1 MNQTGKLPAIFA
13 AVVGGSFMAVQAR
26 VNSGLGQE
34 IGSGILAAL
43 VSFSI
48 GLLIISVAT
57 FASSKNR
64 AALSFT
70 VAKFKDSS
78 IPLWL
83 SIAGMLGGIYVIM
96 QGVVAGLIGVALFSI
111 GVVTGSAL
119 SALLLDGNGLLGLT
133 KRKIGLTRLAGT
145 VLALS
150 GLVVASD
157 LANYS
162 FSPLILLPFAAGIG
176 IGFQQAMNGLFGK
189 LAQSAIVPTFFNFIA
204 GTIFIALALLTVEG
218 FSFPANWPT
227 NPLLYLG
234 GVVGVIFI
242 FMQVVVLPK
251 IGALSM
257 GIAMLVGQLSG
268 SVLLDLLVPIADRA
282 VTIST
287 LLGIVL
293 AMLGAALVARR

>member
-1 MNQTGKLPAIFA
+1 
-13 AVVGGSFMAVQAR
+13 VGGSFMAVQAR

-48 GLLIISVAT
+48 GLLIISIAT

-64 AALSFT
+64 SALLSTLF
-70 VAKFKDSS
+70 KFKDSS
-78 IPLWL
+78 IPVWL

-96 QGVVAGLIGVALFSI
+96 QGVVAGLIGIALFSI
-111 GVVTGSAL
+111 GVVAGSAL

-133 KRKIGLTRLAGT
+133 KRKIGLSRLAGT
-145 VLALS
+145 ALAFL

-157 LANYS
+157 IANYS
-162 FSPLILLPFAAGIG
+162 FTPLILLPFAAGIG
-176 IGFQQAMNGLFGK
+176 IGFQQAMNGLFGT
-189 LAQSAIVPTFFNFIA
+189 LAQSAVIPTFFNFIA
-204 GTIFIALALLTVEG
+204 GTIFIALALLVVEG
-218 FSFPANWPT
+218 FSVPASWPT

-268 SVLLDLLVPIADRA
+268 SFLLDLLVPIANRA
-282 VTIST
+282 VTMST

>member
-34 IGSGILAAL
+34 TGSGILAAL

-57 FASSKNR
+57 LASSKNR
-64 AALSFT
+64 AALSLTFS
-70 VAKFKDSS
+70 KFKDSS

-111 GVVTGSAL
+111 GVVAGSAL
-119 SALLLDGNGLLGLT
+119 SALVLDGNGLLGLT

-162 FSPLILLPFAAGIG
+162 FSPLILLPFASGIG

-204 GTIFIALALLTVEG
+204 GTVFIALALLVVEG
-218 FSFPANWPT
+218 FSFPASWPS

-293 AMLGAALVARR
+293 AMLGAALVAKR

>member
-204 GTIFIALALLTVEG
+204 GTVFIALALLTVEG

>member
-48 GLLIISVAT
+48 GLLIISIAT

-64 AALSFT
+64 SALLST
-70 VAKFKDSS
+70 LSKFKDSS

-83 SIAGMLGGIYVIM
+83 SIAGILGGIYVIM
-96 QGVVAGLIGVALFSI
+96 QGVVAGLIGIALFSI
-111 GVVTGSAL
+111 GVVAGSAL
-119 SALLLDGNGLLGLT
+119 SALLLDGNGMLGLT
-133 KRKIGLTRLAGT
+133 KRKIGLSRLAGT
-145 VLALS
+145 ALAFS

-157 LANYS
+157 IANYS
-162 FSPLILLPFAAGIG
+162 FTPLILLPFAAGIG
-176 IGFQQAMNGLFGK
+176 IGFQQAMNGLFGT
-189 LAQSAIVPTFFNFIA
+189 LAQSAVIPTFFNFIA
-204 GTIFIALALLTVEG
+204 GTIFIALALLVVEG
-218 FSFPANWPT
+218 FSVPESWPT

-268 SVLLDLLVPIADRA
+268 SFLLDLLVPIANRA

>member
-48 GLLIISVAT
+48 GLVIISVAT

-64 AALSFT
+64 AALSLT
-70 VAKFKDSS
+70 VSKFKDSS
-78 IPLWL
+78 IPIWL
-83 SIAGMLGGIYVIM
+83 SVAGMLGGIYVIM

-111 GVVTGSAL
+111 GVVAGSAL

-162 FSPLILLPFAAGIG
+162 FSPLILLPFVAGIG

-204 GTIFIALALLTVEG
+204 GTAFIALALLTVEG
-218 FSFPANWPT
+218 FSFPATWPT

>member
-48 GLLIISVAT
+48 GLLIISIAT
-57 FASSKNR
+57 FANSKNR
-64 AALSFT
+64 SAFLNTLS
-70 VAKFKDSS
+70 KFKDSS

-96 QGVVAGLIGVALFSI
+96 QGVVAGLIGIALFSI
-111 GVVTGSAL
+111 GVVAGSAL

-133 KRKIGLTRLAGT
+133 KRKIGLSRLAGT
-145 VLALS
+145 ALAFS

-157 LANYS
+157 IANYS
-162 FSPLILLPFAAGIG
+162 FTPLILLPFAAGIG
-176 IGFQQAMNGLFGK
+176 IGFQQAMNGLFGT
-189 LAQSAIVPTFFNFIA
+189 LAQSAVIPTFFNFIA
-204 GTIFIALALLTVEG
+204 GTIFIALALLVVEG
-218 FSFPANWPT
+218 FSVPASWPT

-268 SVLLDLLVPIADRA
+268 SFLLDLLVPIANRA

>member
-1 MNQTGKLPAIFA
+1 VNQTGKLPAIFA

-64 AALSFT
+64 AALSLTFS
-70 VAKFKDSS
+70 KFKDSS

-83 SIAGMLGGIYVIM
+83 SVAGLLGGIYVIM

-111 GVVTGSAL
+111 GVVAGSAL

-162 FSPLILLPFAAGIG
+162 FSPLILLPFAAGVG

-204 GTIFIALALLTVEG
+204 GTVFIALALLTVEG
-218 FSFPANWPT
+218 FSFTESWPS

-287 LLGIVL
+287 FLGIVL

>member
-48 GLLIISVAT
+48 GLLIISIAT
-57 FASSKNR
+57 FAYSKNR
-64 AALSFT
+64 SALLST
-70 VAKFKDSS
+70 LSKFKDSS
-78 IPLWL
+78 IPVWL

-96 QGVVAGLIGVALFSI
+96 QGVVAGLIGIALFSI
-111 GVVTGSAL
+111 GVVAGSAL

-133 KRKIGLTRLAGT
+133 KRKIGLSRLAGT
-145 VLALS
+145 ALAFS

-157 LANYS
+157 IANYS
-162 FSPLILLPFAAGIG
+162 FTPLILLPFAAGIG
-176 IGFQQAMNGLFGK
+176 IGFQQAMNGLFGT
-189 LAQSAIVPTFFNFIA
+189 LAQSAVIPTFFNFIA
-204 GTIFIALALLTVEG
+204 GTIFIALALLVVEG
-218 FSFPANWPT
+218 FSVPASWPT

-242 FMQVVVLPK
+242 FLQVVVLPK

-268 SVLLDLLVPIADRA
+268 SFLLDLLVPIANRA
-282 VTIST
+282 VTMST

>member
-57 FASSKNR
+57 LASSKNR

-83 SIAGMLGGIYVIM
+83 SVAGMLGGIYVIM

-111 GVVTGSAL
+111 GVVAGSAL

-162 FSPLILLPFAAGIG
+162 FSPLILLPFAAGVG

-204 GTIFIALALLTVEG
+204 GTAFIALALVIVEG
-218 FSFPANWPT
+218 FSFPASWPS

-242 FMQVVVLPK
+242 FMQVIVLPK

-287 LLGIVL
+287 LLGIML

>member
-57 FASSKNR
+57 LASSKNR

-111 GVVTGSAL
+111 GVVAGSAL
-119 SALLLDGNGLLGLT
+119 SALVLDGNGLLGLT

-204 GTIFIALALLTVEG
+204 GTVFIALALLTVEG

>member
-57 FASSKNR
+57 LASSKNR

-83 SIAGMLGGIYVIM
+83 SVAGMLGGIYVIM

-111 GVVTGSAL
+111 GVVAGSAL

-162 FSPLILLPFAAGIG
+162 FSPLILLPFAAGVG

-204 GTIFIALALLTVEG
+204 GTAFIALALVIVEG
-218 FSFPANWPT
+218 FSFPASWPS

-287 LLGIVL
+287 LLGIML

>member
-1 MNQTGKLPAIFA
+1 VNQTGKLPAIFA

-189 LAQSAIVPTFFNFIA
+189 LAQSATVPTFFNFIA
-204 GTIFIALALLTVEG
+204 GTVFIALALLTVEG

>member
-1 MNQTGKLPAIFA
+1 MNPTGKLPAIFA

-48 GLLIISVAT
+48 GLLIISIAT

-64 AALSFT
+64 SALLSTLF
-70 VAKFKDSS
+70 KFKDSS
-78 IPLWL
+78 IPVWL

-96 QGVVAGLIGVALFSI
+96 QGVVAGLIGIALFSI
-111 GVVTGSAL
+111 GVVAGSAL

-133 KRKIGLTRLAGT
+133 KRKIGLSRLAGT
-145 VLALS
+145 ALAFL

-157 LANYS
+157 IANYS
-162 FSPLILLPFAAGIG
+162 FTPLILLPFAAGIG
-176 IGFQQAMNGLFGK
+176 IGFQQAMNGLFGT
-189 LAQSAIVPTFFNFIA
+189 LAQSAVIPTFFNFIA
-204 GTIFIALALLTVEG
+204 GTIFIALALLVVEG
-218 FSFPANWPT
+218 FSVPASWPT

-268 SVLLDLLVPIADRA
+268 SFLLDLLVPIANRA
-282 VTIST
+282 VTMST

>member
-1 MNQTGKLPAIFA
+1 
-13 AVVGGSFMAVQAR
+13 
-26 VNSGLGQE
+26 
-34 IGSGILAAL
+34 
-43 VSFSI
+43 
-48 GLLIISVAT
+48 LLIISVAT
-57 FASSKNR
+57 LASSKNR

-83 SIAGMLGGIYVIM
+83 SVAGMLGGIYVIM

-111 GVVTGSAL
+111 GVVAGSAL

-162 FSPLILLPFAAGIG
+162 FSPLILLPFAAGVG

-204 GTIFIALALLTVEG
+204 GTAFIALALVIVEG
-218 FSFPANWPT
+218 FSFPASWPS

-242 FMQVVVLPK
+242 FMQVIVLPK

-287 LLGIVL
+287 LLGIML

>member
-1 MNQTGKLPAIFA
+1 VNQTGKLPAIFA
-13 AVVGGSFMAVQAR
+13 AVVGGGFMAVQAR
-26 VNSGLGQE
+26 VNTGLGQE

-57 FASSKNR
+57 FASSKNQ
-64 AALSFT
+64 AALSLT
-70 VAKFKDSS
+70 VSRFIDSS
-78 IPLWL
+78 IPIWL
-83 SIAGMLGGIYVIM
+83 SVAGMLGGIYVIM

-111 GVVTGSAL
+111 GVVAGSAL

-176 IGFQQAMNGLFGK
+176 IGFQNGLFGK

-204 GTIFIALALLTVEG
+204 GAVFIALALLIVEG
-218 FSFPANWPT
+218 FSFPASWPS

-268 SVLLDLLVPIADRA
+268 SVLLDLLVPIADRP

-287 LLGIVL
+287 LLGIAL

>member
-48 GLLIISVAT
+48 GLLIISLAT

-64 AALSFT
+64 AALSLTFS
-70 VAKFKDSS
+70 KFKDSS

-83 SIAGMLGGIYVIM
+83 SVAGMLGGIYVIM

-111 GVVTGSAL
+111 GVVAGSAL

-133 KRKIGLTRLAGT
+133 KRRIGLTRLAGT

-162 FSPLILLPFAAGIG
+162 FSPLIVLPFAAGIG

-204 GTIFIALALLTVEG
+204 GTAFIALALLTVEG
-218 FSFPANWPT
+218 FSFPATWPT

>member
-1 MNQTGKLPAIFA
+1 VNPTGKLPAIFA

-48 GLLIISVAT
+48 GLLIISIAT

-64 AALSFT
+64 SALLSTLF
-70 VAKFKDSS
+70 KFKDSS
-78 IPLWL
+78 IPVWL

-96 QGVVAGLIGVALFSI
+96 QGVVAGLIGIALFSI
-111 GVVTGSAL
+111 GVVAGSAL

-133 KRKIGLTRLAGT
+133 KRKIGLSRLAGT
-145 VLALS
+145 ALAFL

-157 LANYS
+157 IANYS
-162 FSPLILLPFAAGIG
+162 FTPLILLPFAAGIG
-176 IGFQQAMNGLFGK
+176 IGFQQAMNGLFGT
-189 LAQSAIVPTFFNFIA
+189 LAQSAVIPTFFNFIA
-204 GTIFIALALLTVEG
+204 GTIFIALALLVVEG
-218 FSFPANWPT
+218 FSVPASWPT

-268 SVLLDLLVPIADRA
+268 SFLLDLLVPIANRA
-282 VTIST
+282 VTMST

>member
-1 MNQTGKLPAIFA
+1 VNQTGKLPAIFA

-34 IGSGILAAL
+34 IGSGIFAAL

-57 FASSKNR
+57 LASSKNR
-64 AALSFT
+64 AALSLTFS
-70 VAKFKDSS
+70 KFKDSS

-83 SIAGMLGGIYVIM
+83 SVAGMLGGIYVIM

-111 GVVTGSAL
+111 GVVAGSAL

-133 KRKIGLTRLAGT
+133 KRKIGLARLAGT
-145 VLALS
+145 VLALA

-204 GTIFIALALLTVEG
+204 GTVFIALALLTVES
-218 FSFPANWPT
+218 FSFPATWPT